1 MHYIMYYFLFQ
12 LILEQNEIWHYFAR
26 FVMIAIGE
34 YSKTGERWD
43 TSCAVEPGLRGAA
56 HLSKAALQLWH
67 WSCLHMQ
74 RLPSLCHPLQS
85 AIYAEKKRLNLSVL
99 PSSLG
104 VMFFWITHM
113 PFLLKKKQCIS
124 PSHTSLSLSLFL
136 SLSSAAGFSE
146 FSAPPP
152 PLSGGT
158 QSNSVSTA
166 LKQLN
171 ICLES
176 GPRTAFLL
184 CCTIRTL
191 NPSLPTFALHP
202 SGPITSFF
210 HLLVSPLCPPQDTLR
225 CFLNSFPCHV
235 HLSLRFI
242 LLLSPF
248 QNLLLSLFVFSWLF
262 FLSHPYSSCLTSSF
276 ASSALSSICKV

>member
-1 MHYIMYYFLFQ
+1 MQLSQALEEQPIYPKLHCNSDTEAVCICSGSPASVAHFKVLF
-12 LILEQNEIWHYFAR
+12 
-26 FVMIAIGE
+26 
-34 YSKTGERWD
+34 
-43 TSCAVEPGLRGAA
+43 
-56 HLSKAALQLWH
+56 
-67 WSCLHMQ
+67 
-74 RLPSLCHPLQS
+74 
-85 AIYAEKKRLNLSVL
+85 YAEKKKTLESFCPTLFPGGNVFLDHTHA
-99 PSSLG
+99 
-104 VMFFWITHM
+104 FFVEEKTFH
-113 PFLLKKKQCIS
+113 P
-124 PSHTSLSLSLFL
+124 PTPL

-152 PLSGGT
+152 PMSGGT

-210 HLLVSPLCPPQDTLR
+210 HLLVSPLYPPQDTLR
-225 CFLNSFPCHV
+225 CFLNSFPRHV
-235 HLSLRFI
+235 HPSLHFI

-248 QNLLLSLFVFSWLF
+248 QNLLLSLHVFS
-262 FLSHPYSSCLTSSF
+262 
-276 ASSALSSICKV
+276 